1 MSNAND
7 MNGAVD
13 FWAEFKKKKEEEAR
27 QENRQPVN

>member
-13 FWAEFKKKKEEEAR
+13 FWAEFKKKKEEER
-27 QENRQPVN
+27 YVCFTN